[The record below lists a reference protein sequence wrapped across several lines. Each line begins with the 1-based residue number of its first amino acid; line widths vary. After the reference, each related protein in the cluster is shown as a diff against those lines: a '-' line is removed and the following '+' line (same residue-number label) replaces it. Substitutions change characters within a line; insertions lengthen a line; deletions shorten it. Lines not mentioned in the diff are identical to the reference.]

1 MLRGPLSKKRI
12 GEQILYQIIVEM
24 QQIQKYFASLNNVKN
39 NFWSKAD
46 DESQAVTLHNIVR
59 HAPSSDGISKSTKEE
74 SGAEEK
80 GGQSG
85 GVQNQ
90 TK

>member
-1 MLRGPLSKKRI
+1 MH
-12 GEQILYQIIVEM
+12 QIK
-24 QQIQKYFASLNNVKN
+24 KYFASINNAKN

-46 DESQAVTLHNIVR
+46 DESQAVTLHNFVR
-59 HAPSSDGISKSTKEE
+59 HAPSSDGTSKSTKEE
-74 SGAEEK
+74 SGTEEK